1 MKKIII
7 WILGISILII
17 IYLNSLKYEDYYP
30 AFALDKNS
38 NTLRI
43 YNSSHF
49 LNIYKI
55 ESLLKTDTL
64 YLKVFNKLP
73 IFVNSNKLNE
83 DNSIS
88 FELNKN
94 TNVIECN
101 NVFYTRNWIEE
112 NGVKSGIEAL
122 NYLKNLN

>member
-1 MKKIII
+1 
-7 WILGISILII
+7 LII

-49 LNIYKI
+49 LNIFKI

-122 NYLKNLN
+122 NYLKSLN

>member
-49 LNIYKI
+49 LNIFKI

-122 NYLKNLN
+122 NYLKSLN